1 MEDILGGLLP
11 TLEIWNLFSDIA
23 RERGIEKGY
32 VIDTFKSSLASVVKK
47 KFGKTAEVE
56 IEMSEESGEIKIY
69 RVMTIVRTVEDS
81 SFEMTKEEA
90 KQYKKKTKFGEKIR
104 IEYPLE
110 EFGRNAI
117 ILVKQVLFQ
126 GIRQKEKEINF
137 EQFHEKVGEIINGTV
152 TQVTSKGIYLNLGR
166 VEAFI
171 PRSDVIP
178 GERLFQG
185 TSTRALIK
193 DVERTPRGP
202 RVVLSRTHPAFLK
215 KLLEAEIPE
224 VYEKIV
230 DIIAIARDPGN
241 RSKVAVYSNDDKI
254 DPVGACVGVRGSRIQ
269 SIVKELNG
277 ENIDVIQWSVDPG
290 LFVSRALSPAKIY
303 KTIIV
308 EEEKKITVIIP
319 DDQLSLAIG
328 KTGVNTRLANK
339 LTGWSIDILSKEEN
353 KKHVEETKLAQLTI
367 RDYKE
372 LSKGIKTKLER
383 EGYFTFQNLEELE
396 EKDLIKISGIGKS
409 AAKKILKAY
418 EKVTKEIEEEDK
430 SE

>member
-1 MEDILGGLLP
+1 LSGREL
-11 TLEIWNLFSDIA
+11 WNLFTEIA
-23 RERGIEKGY
+23 KERELEKGY
-32 VIDTFKSSLASVVKK
+32 VIETFKQSLASVVRK

-56 IEMSEESGEIKIY
+56 VEISEETGDIRIFRILTVVK
-69 RVMTIVRTVEDS
+69 TVEDS
-81 SFEMTKEEA
+81 AYQITKEEA
-90 KQYKKKTKFGEKIR
+90 KQYTTEKIKLGSKIK
-104 IEYPLE
+104 IEYPIYD
-110 EFGRNAI
+110 FGRNAI

-137 EQFHEKVGEIINGTV
+137 EKFQKKLGEIINGTV
-152 TQVTSKGIYLNLGR
+152 TQVTSKGVYLNLGR

-185 TSTRALIK
+185 TNTRALIK
-193 DVERTPRGP
+193 DVEQTPRGP
-202 RVVLSRTHPAFLK
+202 RIILSRTHPDFLK

-230 DIIAIARDPGN
+230 DIIAVARDPGN

-303 KTIIV
+303 KTIIS
-308 EEEKKITVIIP
+308 EEDKKITVIIP
-319 DDQLSLAIG
+319 EDQLSLAIG
-328 KTGVNTRLANK
+328 KNGVNTRLANK
-339 LTGWSIDILSKEEN
+339 LTGWYIDIISKDEY
-353 KKHVEETKLAQLTI
+353 KKHMEETKLAEIAI
-367 RDYKE
+367 RDYKG
-372 LSKGIKTKLER
+372 LPKGIKAKLER
-383 EGYFTFQNLEELE
+383 AGYFTFQNLEGMD
-396 EKDLIKISGIGKS
+396 EKKLSKIPGIGKS
-409 AAKKILKAY
+409 SAKKIINAY
-418 EKVTKEIEEEDK
+418 EKITKEINENNKE
-430 SE
+430 

>member
-1 MEDILGGLLP
+1 LSGREL
-11 TLEIWNLFSDIA
+11 WNLFTEIA
-23 RERGIEKGY
+23 KERELEKGY
-32 VIDTFKSSLASVVKK
+32 VIETFKQSLASVVRK

-56 IEMSEESGEIKIY
+56 VEISEETGDIRIFRILTVVK
-69 RVMTIVRTVEDS
+69 TVEDS
-81 SFEMTKEEA
+81 AYQITKEEA
-90 KQYKKKTKFGEKIR
+90 KQYTTEKIKLGSKIK
-104 IEYPLE
+104 IEYPISD
-110 EFGRNAI
+110 FGRNAI

-137 EQFHEKVGEIINGTV
+137 EKFQKKLGEIINGTV
-152 TQVTSKGIYLNLGR
+152 TQVTSKGVYLNLGR

-185 TSTRALIK
+185 TNTRALIK
-193 DVERTPRGP
+193 DVEQTPRGP
-202 RVVLSRTHPAFLK
+202 RIILSRTHPDFLK

-230 DIIAIARDPGN
+230 DIIAVARDPGN

-303 KTIIV
+303 KTIIS
-308 EEEKKITVIIP
+308 EEDKKITVIIP
-319 DDQLSLAIG
+319 EDQLSLAIG
-328 KTGVNTRLANK
+328 KNGVNTRLANK
-339 LTGWSIDILSKEEN
+339 LTGWYIDIISKDEY
-353 KKHVEETKLAQLTI
+353 KKHIEETKLAEIAI
-367 RDYKE
+367 RDYKG
-372 LSKGIKTKLER
+372 LPKGIKAKLER
-383 EGYFTFQNLEELE
+383 AGYFTFQNLEGMD
-396 EKDLIKISGIGKS
+396 EKKLSKIPGIGKS
-409 AAKKILKAY
+409 SAKKIINAY
-418 EKVTKEIEEEDK
+418 EKITKEINENNKE
-430 SE
+430 

>member
-1 MEDILGGLLP
+1 ML
-11 TLEIWNLFSDIA
+11 SDIA
-23 RERGIEKGY
+23 RERGVEKGY
-32 VIDTFKSSLASVVKK
+32 VIDTFKSSLSSVVKK
-47 KFGKTAEVE
+47 KFGKTAEAEVE
-56 IEMSEESGEIKIY
+56 MTETTGEIKIY
-69 RVMTIVRTVEDS
+69 RVMTIVREVEDS
-81 SFEMTKEEA
+81 AFEITKEAA
-90 KQYKKKTKFGEKIR
+90 KQYQKKGIKYGSKIK
-104 IEYPLE
+104 IEYSLD

-137 EQFHEKVGEIINGTV
+137 EKFHSKLGEIINGTV

-171 PRSDVIP
+171 PKSDVIP

-185 TSTRALIK
+185 GNARALIK

-202 RVVLSRTHPAFLK
+202 RVMLSRTHPDYLK

-230 DIIAIARDPGN
+230 DIMAVARDPGN

-269 SIVKELNG
+269 SIVRELNG

-303 KTIIV
+303 KTIIM
-308 EEEKKITVIIP
+308 EEEKKVTVIIAE
-319 DDQLSLAIG
+319 DQLSLAIG
-328 KTGVNTRLANK
+328 KNGVNTRLANK
-339 LTGWSIDILSKEEN
+339 LTGWSIDILSKDEYT
-353 KKHVEETKLAQLTI
+353 KHIEETKLSQITI
-367 RDYKE
+367 RDTKE
-372 LSKGIKTKLER
+372 LSKGLKEKLER
-383 EGYFTFQNLEELE
+383 AGYFTMQNLEDLD
-396 EKDLIKISGIGKS
+396 EKELIKIPGIGKS
-409 AAKKILKAY
+409 SAKKILKSY
-418 EKVTKEIEEEDK
+418 EKATKELEK
-430 SE
+430 NK

>member
-1 MEDILGGLLP
+1 MSGREL
-11 TLEIWNLFSDIA
+11 WNLFTEIA
-23 RERGIEKGY
+23 KERELEKGY
-32 VIDTFKSSLASVVKK
+32 VIETFKQSLASVVRK

-56 IEMSEESGEIKIY
+56 VEISEETGDIRIFRILTVVK
-69 RVMTIVRTVEDS
+69 TVEDS
-81 SFEMTKEEA
+81 AYQITKEEA
-90 KQYKKKTKFGEKIR
+90 KQYTTEKIKLGSKIK
-104 IEYPLE
+104 IEYPISD
-110 EFGRNAI
+110 FGRNAI

-137 EQFHEKVGEIINGTV
+137 EKFQKKLGEIINGTV
-152 TQVTSKGIYLNLGR
+152 TQVTSKGVYLNLGR

-185 TSTRALIK
+185 TNTRALIK
-193 DVERTPRGP
+193 DVEQTPRGP
-202 RVVLSRTHPAFLK
+202 RIILSRTHPDFLK

-230 DIIAIARDPGN
+230 DIIAVARDPGN

-303 KTIIV
+303 KTIIS
-308 EEEKKITVIIP
+308 EEDKKITVIIP
-319 DDQLSLAIG
+319 EDQLSLAIG
-328 KTGVNTRLANK
+328 KNGVNTRLANK
-339 LTGWSIDILSKEEN
+339 LTGWYIDIISKDEY
-353 KKHVEETKLAQLTI
+353 KKHMEETKLAEIAI
-367 RDYKE
+367 RDYKG
-372 LSKGIKTKLER
+372 LPKGIKAKLER
-383 EGYFTFQNLEELE
+383 AGYFTFQNLEGMD
-396 EKDLIKISGIGKS
+396 EKKLSKIPGIGKS
-409 AAKKILKAY
+409 SAKKIINAY
-418 EKVTKEIEEEDK
+418 EKITKEINENNKE
-430 SE
+430 

>member
-1 MEDILGGLLP
+1 LL
-11 TLEIWNLFSDIA
+11 SDIA
-23 RERGIEKGY
+23 RERGVEKGY
-32 VIDTFKSSLASVVKK
+32 VIETFKSSLSSVVKK

-56 IEMSEESGEIKIY
+56 VEMTEVTGEIKIY
-69 RVMTIVRTVEDS
+69 RVMTIVREVEDS
-81 SFEMTKEEA
+81 AFEITKEAA
-90 KQYKKKTKFGEKIR
+90 KQYQKKGIKFDSKIK
-104 IEYPLE
+104 IEYSLD

-137 EQFHEKVGEIINGTV
+137 EKFHSKLGEIINGTV

-171 PRSDVIP
+171 PKSDVIP

-185 TSTRALIK
+185 SNTRALIK

-202 RVVLSRTHPAFLK
+202 RVVLSRTHPDYLK

-230 DIIAIARDPGN
+230 NIMAVARDPGN

-269 SIVKELNG
+269 SIVRELNG

-303 KTIIV
+303 KTIII
-308 EEEKKITVIIP
+308 EEEKKITVIIAE
-319 DDQLSLAIG
+319 DQLSLAIG
-328 KTGVNTRLANK
+328 KNGVNTRLANK
-339 LTGWSIDILSKEEN
+339 LTGWSIDILSKDEYT
-353 KKHVEETKLAQLTI
+353 KHIEETRLSQITI
-367 RDYKE
+367 RDSKE
-372 LSKGIKTKLER
+372 LSKGLKEKLER
-383 EGYFTFQNLEELE
+383 AGYFTMQNLEDLNEKELM
-396 EKDLIKISGIGKS
+396 KIPGIGKS
-409 AAKKILKAY
+409 SAKKILKSY
-418 EKVTKEIEEEDK
+418 EKATKELEK
-430 SE
+430 N

>member
-1 MEDILGGLLP
+1 MSGREL
-11 TLEIWNLFSDIA
+11 WNLFTEIA
-23 RERGIEKGY
+23 KERELEKGY
-32 VIDTFKSSLASVVKK
+32 VIETFKQSLASVVRK

-56 IEMSEESGEIKIY
+56 VEISEETGDIRIFRILTVVK
-69 RVMTIVRTVEDS
+69 TVEDS
-81 SFEMTKEEA
+81 AYQITKEEA
-90 KQYKKKTKFGEKIR
+90 KQYTTEKIKLGSKIK
-104 IEYPLE
+104 IEYPIYD
-110 EFGRNAI
+110 FGRNAI

-137 EQFHEKVGEIINGTV
+137 EKFQKKLGEIINGTV
-152 TQVTSKGIYLNLGR
+152 TQVTSKGVYLNLGR

-185 TSTRALIK
+185 TNTRALIK
-193 DVERTPRGP
+193 DVEQTPRGP
-202 RVVLSRTHPAFLK
+202 RIILSRTHPDFLK

-230 DIIAIARDPGN
+230 DIIAVARDPGN

-303 KTIIV
+303 KTIIS
-308 EEEKKITVIIP
+308 EEDKKITVIIP
-319 DDQLSLAIG
+319 EDQLSLAIG
-328 KTGVNTRLANK
+328 KNGVNTRLANK
-339 LTGWSIDILSKEEN
+339 LTGWYIDIISKDEY
-353 KKHVEETKLAQLTI
+353 KKHMEETKLAEIAI
-367 RDYKE
+367 RDYKG
-372 LSKGIKTKLER
+372 LPKGIKAKLER
-383 EGYFTFQNLEELE
+383 AGYFTFQNLEGMD
-396 EKDLIKISGIGKS
+396 EKKLSKIPGIGKS
-409 AAKKILKAY
+409 SAKKIINAY
-418 EKVTKEIEEEDK
+418 EKITKEINENNKE
-430 SE
+430 

>member
-1 MEDILGGLLP
+1 MSGREL
-11 TLEIWNLFSDIA
+11 WNLFTEIA
-23 RERGIEKGY
+23 KERELEKGY
-32 VIDTFKSSLASVVKK
+32 VIETFKQSLASVVRK

-56 IEMSEESGEIKIY
+56 VEISEETGDIRIFRILTVVK
-69 RVMTIVRTVEDS
+69 TVEDS
-81 SFEMTKEEA
+81 AYQITKEEA
-90 KQYKKKTKFGEKIR
+90 KQYTTEKIKLGSKIK
-104 IEYPLE
+104 IEYPISD
-110 EFGRNAI
+110 FGRNAI

-137 EQFHEKVGEIINGTV
+137 EKFQKKLGEIINGTV
-152 TQVTSKGIYLNLGR
+152 TQVTSKGVYLNLGR

-185 TSTRALIK
+185 TNTRALIK
-193 DVERTPRGP
+193 DVEQTPRGP
-202 RVVLSRTHPAFLK
+202 RIILSRTHPDFLK

-230 DIIAIARDPGN
+230 DIIAVARDPGN

-303 KTIIV
+303 KTIIS
-308 EEEKKITVIIP
+308 EEDKKITVIIP
-319 DDQLSLAIG
+319 EDQLSLAIG
-328 KTGVNTRLANK
+328 KNGVNTRLANK
-339 LTGWSIDILSKEEN
+339 LTGWYIDIISKDEY
-353 KKHVEETKLAQLTI
+353 KKHIEETKLAEIAI
-367 RDYKE
+367 RDYKG
-372 LSKGIKTKLER
+372 LPKGIKAKLER
-383 EGYFTFQNLEELE
+383 AGYFTFQNLEGMD
-396 EKDLIKISGIGKS
+396 EKKLSKIPGIGKS
-409 AAKKILKAY
+409 SAKKIINAY
-418 EKVTKEIEEEDK
+418 EKITKEINENNKE
-430 SE
+430 